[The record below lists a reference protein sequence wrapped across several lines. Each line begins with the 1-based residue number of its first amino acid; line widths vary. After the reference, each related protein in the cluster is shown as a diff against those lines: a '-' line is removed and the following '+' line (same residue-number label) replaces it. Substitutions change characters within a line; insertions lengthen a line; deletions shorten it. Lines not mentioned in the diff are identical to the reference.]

1 MKIVSTTDGVS
12 KGLSFT
18 FKRIIPVSP
27 KMVTNLDV
35 KKRYI
40 DMLSKHLSSSVVNG
54 IISLINKEKIV
65 PVECTND
72 FINHL
77 NKNLKGDACMNAKEY
92 ENVLGFYTSRQNRLY
107 ILMDNVQRLMGG
119 GSLPIMFTTIHELQH
134 MYCFN
139 FTGEFI
145 KLWEDELYSFYAYF
159 CACLYKTYAGG
170 FRTAWNSLTGKT
182 RKIIENLLNPDNG
195 VRYLVQYLIY
205 NHEYL
210 YSCSGCTTSATDCKA
225 IGEKFG
231 MFIEQCGCDP
241 SLSGQIAGKIS
252 IMAKDIFTGK
262 IASTWRS
269 TDNAC
274 IINCFREA
282 YLKVFGKDPWKDNT
296 LIYQELIF
304 PSEII
309 SVTSQYYYKKS
320 KYYKFL
326 GSL

>member
-1 MKIVSTTDGVS
+1 MKIISTTDGVS

-18 FKRIIPVSP
+18 FKRMIPVSP

-35 KKRYI
+35 KKKYI
-40 DMLSKHLSSSVVNG
+40 DMLSKHLSSGVVNE
-54 IISLINKEKIV
+54 IIKLINKERIV
-65 PVECTND
+65 PVECTED
-72 FINHL
+72 FIRML

-92 ENVLGFYTSRQNRLY
+92 ENVLGFYTSKQNRLY
-107 ILMDNVQRLMGG
+107 ILMDNVQRLMGA
-119 GSLPIMFTTIHELQH
+119 GSLPIMFTTVHELQH

-139 FTGEFI
+139 FTSEFI
-145 KLWEDELYSFYAYF
+145 KLWENELYSFYGYF
-159 CACLYKTYAGG
+159 CACLYKAYTGG
-170 FRTAWNSLTGKT
+170 FRSAWNSLTGKDKT
-182 RKIIENLLNPDNG
+182 IVKNLLEPDNG
-195 VRYLVQYLIY
+195 IKYLVQYLIY

-210 YSCSGCTTSATDCKA
+210 YSCAGCATSATDCKA

-231 MFIEQCGCDP
+231 MLLEQCGCE
-241 SLSGQIAGKIS
+241 SGLSAKIATKIAVL
-252 IMAKDIFTGK
+252 AKDIFSGK
-262 IASTWRS
+262 IAGTWRS
-269 TDNAC
+269 SDNAT

-282 YLKVFGKDPWKDNT
+282 YVRVFSRDPWKDNT

-309 SVTSQYYYKKS
+309 SVSSQYYYKHS